1 MTATITID
9 GNAEYNYYSNFN
21 SSITTGL
28 AGIGVTSGQIVYDNS
43 TTIVIA
49 KITNGTG
56 TYADNYLRFEKN
68 GTTTYVPSLT
78 MGTGWTSGSDVTG
91 PGAETSIF
99 YGPSSNKKNRYIKS
113 TDGTVGI
120 VQILNSTTNSVE
132 GSYGFVKPT
141 NTTQT
146 AADIPLVMGL
156 GSIKGNAVQT
166 GVTGAGFDANATNY
180 TTSYAYLRY
189 WDTNANSFVSINSP
203 GNLRLLFADVKKGP
217 SSYSALGSTATASGG
232 YQSSSTGYFGNTA
245 YSVAYGCHVNIS
257 GNIPIIPNLPVMSGG
272 VPIGYNS
279 NLVLCPPNLNPGDT
293 IVVSAGTEEYVVIST
308 DGIAIRKV

>member
-156 GSIKGNAVQT
+156 GSAYGNQVQS
-166 GVTGAGFDANATNY
+166 GTNY
-180 TTSYAYLRY
+180 ATLLGYQLRY
-189 WDTNANSFVSINSP
+189 WNFNTNSYLSINAS
-203 GNLRLLFADVKKGP
+203 GNLKLHYSATKKGT
-217 SSYSALGSTATASGG
+217 SSYGGLG
-232 YQSSSTGYFGNTA
+232 QSIILW
-245 YSVAYGCHVNIS
+245 VA
-257 GNIPIIPNLPVMSGG
+257 PTLD
-272 VPIGYNS
+272 
-279 NLVLCPPNLNPGDT
+279 L
-293 IVVSAGTEEYVVIST
+293 
-308 DGIAIRKV
+308 